1 MRRALPSLLLLAA
14 VACPSSALTVAYDVA
29 TPRPESHTFEMT
41 MELGDVQG
49 GSIDVAMPAWT
60 PGYYKIQN
68 HARNVRDFSAKS
80 AAGELKWELVD
91 KQTWR
96 VQTGGA
102 NAITLRYRVYA
113 HQLTATGADLTDEH
127 AYFHASWIC
136 MYPVGAIQ
144 TPSTIRLHPLPGWKI
159 ATGLDP
165 APGENTFAA
174 PDYDIL
180 VDSPVLMG
188 DLDVREFT
196 AGGALHQ
203 VVLHGNPVCDRAA
216 LVKDVE
222 KIVNGH
228 LGAMGAP
235 PYKRYVFLLMFPRW
249 GSGGL
254 EHLNS
259 TAIVANGEELP
270 NRDRYLRF
278 LFVVSHEFFHLWNVK
293 RIRPAQ
299 LGPFDYTKEVMTR
312 NLWVHEGFTNTYAW
326 LGMRRGGVL
335 NRQEY
340 LNYVQEELNNL
351 MRRDGRKRTSPAAS
365 SWRTWYD
372 ADDGDDVEVS
382 YYTSGHVVGVVLDLE
397 IRKRTAGA
405 KSLDDVMKLAVEKTK
420 GAGYPGDDFC
430 AIVNEAAGSDF
441 TEFFAKYVYGTEELP
456 LAEVMPSVG
465 VTYEAHVDAVETD
478 PGFDCWGIGEDLVKI
493 TRVPEDGPAAEA
505 GFDEGDILVSSE
517 GKRLRWGT
525 FWAFI
530 RAKKPGDKVTFQLFR
545 TERLI
550 EKTVTLREKKKIS
563 HLLKFVEKP
572 TEDQK
577 KAQDGWLK

>member
-1 MRRALPSLLLLAA
+1 MRLLPALLLFLSGALP
-14 VACPSSALTVAYDVA
+14 CPALTITYDVA
-29 TPRPESHTFEMT
+29 HPRPENHTYELT
-41 MELGDVQG
+41 MDIGDVRG

-68 HARNVRDFSAKS
+68 HARNVRDFAANS
-80 AAGELKWELVD
+80 AAGDLAWEMVD

-96 VQTGGA
+96 IQTGGA
-102 NAITLRYRVYA
+102 AGITLRYRVFA
-113 HQLTATGADLTDEH
+113 HQLTATGSDLTDEH

-136 MYPVGAIQ
+136 MYVVGALN
-144 TPSTIRLHPLPGWKI
+144 TPCTIRLHPLPGWKT

-165 APGENTFAA
+165 APGENTYAA

-188 DLDVREFT
+188 NLDVREFT

-203 VVLHGNPVCDRAA
+203 VVLHGNPVYDRAA
-216 LVKDVE
+216 MTKDVE
-222 KIVNGH
+222 KIVNAQ
-228 LGAMGAP
+228 LAAMGAP
-235 PYKRYVFLLMFPRW
+235 PYRRYVFLLMFPRW

-259 TAIVANGEELP
+259 TTIVANGEELP
-270 NRDRYLRF
+270 NRDRYIRF

-326 LGMRRGGVL
+326 LSMRRSGVL

-351 MRRDGRKRTSPAAS
+351 MRRDGRKRTSAAAS

-382 YYTSGHVVGVVLDLE
+382 YYTSGHIIGVALDLE
-397 IRKRTAGA
+397 IRRRTGGA

-420 GAGYPGDDFC
+420 VSGYANDDFC

-441 TEFFAKYVYGTEELP
+441 AEFFSRYVYGTKELP
-456 LAEVMPSVG
+456 FAEIFPPFG
-465 VTYEAHVDAVETD
+465 VTYEAHVDAVESD

-493 TRVPEDGPAAEA
+493 TRVPETGPAAEA
-505 GFDEGDILVSSE
+505 GFDEGDVLLSAE
-517 GKRLRWGT
+517 GKRLRAGT
-525 FWAFI
+525 FWAWI
-530 RAKKPGDKVTFQLFR
+530 HSKKAGDKVTFQLFR
-545 TERLI
+545 GERMI
-550 EKTVTLREKKKIS
+550 EKTVTLQEKKKIT
-563 HLLKFVEKP
+563 HQLKLVEKP
-572 TEDQK
+572 TEEQK
-577 KAQDGWLK
+577 KAQDAWLK

>member
-1 MRRALPSLLLLAA
+1 MRLPVLLLALGVLPA
-14 VACPSSALTVAYDVA
+14 HALTVSYDVA
-29 TPRPESHTFEMT
+29 TPRPESHLFEMT
-41 MELGDVQG
+41 MELGDVKG
-49 GSIDVAMPAWT
+49 ASIDVAMPAWT

-68 HARNVRDFSAKS
+68 HARNVRDFSARS
-80 AAGELKWELVD
+80 AAGELRWEMTD

-102 NAITLRYRVYA
+102 NAITLRYRVFA

-136 MYPVGAIQ
+136 MYPVGAIG

-159 ATGLDP
+159 ATGLEP
-165 APGENTFAA
+165 APGENTYAA

-188 DLDVREFT
+188 DLDIREFT

-203 VVLHGNPVCDRAA
+203 VVLHGNPVCDRTA
-216 LVKDVE
+216 LAKDVE

-270 NRDRYLRF
+270 DRNRYLRF

-312 NLWVHEGFTNTYAW
+312 NLFVHEGFTNTYAW
-326 LGMRRGGVL
+326 LGMRRGGVI

-340 LNYVQEELNNL
+340 LNFVQEELNGL
-351 MRRDGRKRTSPAAS
+351 MHRDGRKRTSPAAS

-372 ADDGDDVEVS
+372 ADDGNEVEVS
-382 YYTSGHVVGVVLDLE
+382 YYASGHIVGVALDLE
-397 IRKRTAGA
+397 IRRRTGGA
-405 KSLDDVMKLAVEKTK
+405 KSLDDVMRLAHEKTK
-420 GAGYPGDDFC
+420 GAGYPDDDFC

-441 TEFFAKYVYGTEELP
+441 REFWAKYVEGTGDLP
-456 LAEVMPSVG
+456 LADLMRAVG
-465 VTYEAHVDAVETD
+465 VKYEAHVDAVESD
-478 PGFDCWGIGEDLVKI
+478 PGFECWGIGEDLVRI
-493 TRVPEDGPAAEA
+493 TRVPEQGPGADA
-505 GFDEGDILVSSE
+505 GFDEGDVLLAAE
-517 GKRLRWGT
+517 GRRLRAGT
-525 FWAFI
+525 FWRFVHG
-530 RAKKPGDKVTFQLFR
+530 KKPGEKITFQLFR
-545 TERLI
+545 NERFL
-550 EKTVTLREKKKIS
+550 EKTVTLGEKKRIT
-563 HLLKFVEKP
+563 HQLKFEEKP
-572 TEDQK
+572 TEEQK
-577 KAQDGWLK
+577 KALDGWLK

>member
-1 MRRALPSLLLLAA
+1 MRAFALLLL
-14 VACPSSALTVAYDVA
+14 VAGALPCRALTVSYDVA
-29 TPRPESHTFEMT
+29 HPRPENHTYEIT
-41 MELGDVQG
+41 MDVGDVQG
-49 GSIDVAMPAWT
+49 GSIDLAMPAWT

-68 HARNVRDFSAKS
+68 HARNIRDFTAKS
-80 AAGELKWELVD
+80 AAGDLAWEMVD

-96 VQTGGA
+96 IQTGNAG
-102 NAITLRYRVYA
+102 AITLRYRVYA

-136 MYPVGAIQ
+136 MYVVGALS
-144 TPSTIRLHPLPGWKI
+144 TPSTLRLHPLPGWKT

-165 APGENTFAA
+165 APGENTYAA

-188 DLDVREFT
+188 NLDIREFS

-203 VVLHGNPVCDRAA
+203 VVLHGNPVYDRAA
-216 LVKDVE
+216 MTKDVE
-222 KIVNGH
+222 KIVNAQ
-228 LGAMGAP
+228 LAAMGAP

-270 NRDRYLRF
+270 NRDRYLKF

-293 RIRPAQ
+293 RFRPAQ
-299 LGPFDYTKEVMTR
+299 LGPFDYTKEVLTK
-312 NLWVHEGFTNTYAW
+312 NLWVHEGFTTTYGW
-326 LGMRRGGVL
+326 LSMRRGGVL

-340 LNYVQEELNNL
+340 LNYVQEDLNNL
-351 MRRDGRKRTSPAAS
+351 MRRDGRKRTSAAAS

-382 YYTSGHVVGVVLDLE
+382 YYTSGHLIGVVLDLE
-397 IRKRTAGA
+397 IRRRTGGA

-420 GAGYPGDDFC
+420 GAGYANDDFLP
-430 AIVNEAAGSDF
+430 IVNEAAGSDF
-441 TEFFAKYVYGTEELP
+441 TEFFAKYVSGTVELP
-456 LAEVMPSVG
+456 LADVFPPFG
-465 VTYEAHVDAVETD
+465 VTYEAHVDAVESD

-493 TRVPEDGPAAEA
+493 TRVPETGPAVDA
-505 GFDEGDILVSSE
+505 GLDEGDILVSAE
-517 GKRLRWGT
+517 GKRLRAGT
-525 FWAFI
+525 FWAFVHS
-530 RAKKPGDKVTFQLFR
+530 KKPGDKITFQLFR
-545 TERLI
+545 GERML
-550 EKTVTLREKKKIS
+550 EKTVTLNEKKKIS
-563 HLLKFVEKP
+563 HQLKLVEKP

-577 KAQDGWLK
+577 KWQDGWLK